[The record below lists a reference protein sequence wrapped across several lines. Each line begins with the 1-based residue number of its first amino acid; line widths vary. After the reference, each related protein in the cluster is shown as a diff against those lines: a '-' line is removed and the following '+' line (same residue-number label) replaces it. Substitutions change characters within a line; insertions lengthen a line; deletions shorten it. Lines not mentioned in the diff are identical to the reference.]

1 MLSYMQNKKIQ
12 KLEDKI
18 LKLKQSVANM
28 GNLRPGSVSQQIAGG
43 PNRKPRKYWQIIY
56 TYRMRS
62 RTDYL
67 RDDLVE
73 SIKNE
78 TLEYRKFKKI
88 IERIIELSI
97 QLSKEKIE
105 MAKRLSESNT

>member
-12 KLEDKI
+12 KLEIKI
-18 LKLKQSVANM
+18 LKLKQSVLEL

-43 PNRKPRKYWQIIY
+43 PNRKPRKYWQISY
-56 TYRMRS
+56 TYKMRS

-67 RDDLVE
+67 RDDLVA
-73 SIKNE
+73 SVKNE
-78 TLEYRKFKKI
+78 TLEYKKFKKI
-88 IERIIELSI
+88 IDEIIELSI

-105 MAKRLSESNT
+105 IAKSLPDSNT

>member
-1 MLSYMQNKKIQ
+1 MQTKKIQ

-18 LKLKQSVANM
+18 SKLKQSISSL

-43 PNRKPRKYWQIIY
+43 PNRKPRKYWQISY
-56 TYRMRS
+56 TYKMRS

-67 RDDLVE
+67 RDDLVD
-73 SIKNE
+73 SVKNE
-78 TLEYRKFKKI
+78 TLEYKKFKKI
-88 IERIIELSI
+88 IDEIIELSI

-105 MAKRLSESNT
+105 IAKKLSESNT